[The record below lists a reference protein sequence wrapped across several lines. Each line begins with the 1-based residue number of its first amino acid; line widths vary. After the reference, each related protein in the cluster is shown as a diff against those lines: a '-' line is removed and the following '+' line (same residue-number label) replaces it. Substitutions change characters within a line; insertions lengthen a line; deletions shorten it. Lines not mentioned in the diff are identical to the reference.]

1 MAVHKWSE
9 SKASGARSF
18 MGGNKKR
25 KLLSPSNCKTKTRVF
40 KRRQCTFPGSFK
52 EPLHLQNHLCQTHK
66 KGEKAEFDQLMRQ
79 SIPMIAESF
88 SQSEAESSSG
98 SETEDEESLI
108 K

>member
-1 MAVHKWSE
+1 M
-9 SKASGARSF
+9 
-18 MGGNKKR
+18 
-25 KLLSPSNCKTKTRVF
+25 F

-52 EPLHLQNHLCQTHK
+52 EPLHLQNHLRQTHEI
-66 KGEKAEFDQLMRQ
+66 GEKAEFDQLMRQ
-79 SIPMIAESF
+79 SVPMIAESF